1 MQETMTWGSYRVVD
15 SGSYRDGSRTIVKE
29 IFVRAGSQ
37 ICEQSH
43 VKRSEVWT
51 IVSGEGLF
59 SLAGRER
66 PVVAGSVVEIP
77 AGVRHAL
84 LARTDIN
91 AIEIQLG
98 DILVESDN
106 VRYGN
111 HWGESN

>member
-1 MQETMTWGSYRVVD
+1 M
-15 SGSYRDGSRTIVKE
+15 
-29 IFVRAGSQ
+29 
-37 ICEQSH
+37 
-43 VKRSEVWT
+43 
-51 IVSGEGLF
+51 
-59 SLAGRER
+59 
-66 PVVAGSVVEIP
+66 VAGSVVEIP

-98 DILVESDN
+98 DILVESDS